1 METEKR
7 KIKTTDKKILEE
19 LKALNKN
26 LDRIFM
32 CLDDTRKITDNMWN
46 DRRPF

>member
-1 METEKR
+1 METKKR
-7 KIKTTDKKILEE
+7 KTKDTDVKILEE